1 MEITKAATITD
12 YKWNGTTY
20 YQLDGKG
27 KSYLSYGLADRARRN
42 K

>member
-1 MEITKAATITD
+1 MAEIVPCDDKGVTK
-12 YKWNGTTY
+12 

-27 KSYLSYGLADRARRN
+27 KKFLTYGLADRARR